1 MVRTFSVTHKLLG
14 PWAFVASLRSLRN
27 VTVTQW
33 DPNVRFVRPPL
44 KGTTTVTSS
53 PQGRRERYAHQIF
66 WPKSIFFS
74 LSTSQAA
81 PLTAMQGAISHNNL
95 ALHHAM
101 ARCTPAQP
109 PDLVSTAHNF
119 SETQRMK
126 QVKKKPELPP
136 SKRQTVHTAEP
147 QKEVGRKRLLTLDG
161 LDQRTRA
168 FQAVNKTIGAIEA
181 DLGGSDHLSHAERS
195 LVQRCA
201 ILSAM
206 LGDAEAAYL
215 TGQAIDPANY
225 CTLVNAFRRTLE
237 TVGLKRV
244 ARDVTPSV
252 AEYVAHL
259 KAEEK
264 ESAGA

>member
-1 MVRTFSVTHKLLG
+1 VEQADYLH
-14 PWAFVASLRSLRN
+14 SLRVIGFEPHKN
-27 VTVTQW
+27 
-33 DPNVRFVRPPL
+33 F
-44 KGTTTVTSS
+44 G
-53 PQGRRERYAHQIF
+53 
-66 WPKSIFFS
+66 PKSHFFS
-74 LSTSQAA
+74 LSPLKAA
-81 PLTAMQGAISHNNL
+81 LLTAMQGGISHNNCGFHL
-95 ALHHAM
+95 AM
-101 ARCTPAQP
+101 PRWPPVQP
-109 PDLVSTAHNF
+109 PDLVSIAHDF

-136 SKRQTVHTAEP
+136 GKRQTVHTTEP

-181 DLGGSDHLSHAERS
+181 DLGGSDHLSYAERS

-259 KAEEK
+259 EATEK